1 MARTDLLKRALFDL
15 RQKGKK
21 QWLGRREKAVD
32 YYRGEVTEYTQK
44 YFDVSMHDKI
54 PFNNINITKRV
65 VDRISLVYSEPAK
78 RNVDDKNYA
87 KYTKNKNNDLLHA
100 ERMTN
105 LLNLVLIKV
114 SWRGEGFEYDIIRD
128 FEVETDQFKKDKIV
142 RVSFPLAAG
151 STVLG
156 NTDDVWEQWSE
167 DAIITFNNGTG
178 AIISEEENM
187 LHTLPFVV
195 AKTTDGRHSFT
206 DIEPA
211 TDLVSGNEAI
221 NTATANLNANIHF
234 QSFGMTYAVGVPAG
248 EGGGAPDVHMG
259 PDQMTIIPGAAGD
272 VNVGVLS
279 PPDTVTSVK
288 EAITMQYRLVSQNYH
303 LSSAFVEG
311 NTQAESGTALRTRNE
326 ELRDFR
332 KESIAI
338 WRDIENKI
346 YNVERQMLFTW
357 FGIELP
363 DDFFV
368 DFGEKEVILNQSEVE
383 SQNNFDLEHGLITPA
398 QILQRRDPDKFKT
411 LDEYQ
416 TFIDENKAV
425 NAGPEAAPAVDLN
438 SILQSS

>member
-178 AIISEEENM
+178 AIISGD
-187 LHTLPFVV
+187 T
-195 AKTTDGRHSFT
+195 R
-206 DIEPA
+206 
-211 TDLVSGNEAI
+211 VSG
-221 NTATANLNANIHF
+221 
-234 QSFGMTYAVGVPAG
+234 
-248 EGGGAPDVHMG
+248 
-259 PDQMTIIPGAAGD
+259 
-272 VNVGVLS
+272 
-279 PPDTVTSVK
+279 
-288 EAITMQYRLVSQNYH
+288 YRKD
-303 LSSAFVEG
+303 A
-311 NTQAESGTALRTRNE
+311 
-326 ELRDFR
+326 
-332 KESIAI
+332 
-338 WRDIENKI
+338 
-346 YNVERQMLFTW
+346 
-357 FGIELP
+357 
-363 DDFFV
+363 
-368 DFGEKEVILNQSEVE
+368 
-383 SQNNFDLEHGLITPA
+383 
-398 QILQRRDPDKFKT
+398 
-411 LDEYQ
+411 
-416 TFIDENKAV
+416 
-425 NAGPEAAPAVDLN
+425 
-438 SILQSS
+438 